1 MHNQSKMMSSLEED
15 RSSKGGQRDPKYS
28 FYFTDMDHTEGSV
41 GGNYYE
47 GQIRVNYRPDQNSV
61 NIASIYLDPKREG
74 YGRLVYLTSLN
85 KVNVSHMDD
94 ILDEN
99 SAEDLQNCMIM
110 EG

>member
-1 MHNQSKMMSSLEED
+1 MMSVMEENK
-15 RSSKGGQRDPKYS
+15 SSNGGQRDPKYS

-47 GQIRVNYRPDQNSV
+47 GQIRVNYSPDKKGG

-85 KVNVSHMDD
+85 KVDFSHMDD

-99 SAEDLQNCMIM
+99 PAEDL
-110 EG
+110 